1 MLAIGRALMS
11 RPRLLLLDE
20 PSLGLAPLMV
30 ERIFETIAE
39 LKAQGRTILLVEQ
52 NVHHA
57 LDVADRAYVLE
68 TGRITLDGPGRRAA
82 PEPEGRA
89 VVPRR
94 RRGDRHERLR
104 RSSRSSTP

>member
-1 MLAIGRALMS
+1 MS

-39 LKAQGRTILLVEQ
+39 LKSQGRTILLVEL

-68 TGRITLDGPGRRAA
+68 TGRITLDGPA
-82 PEPEGRA
+82 
-89 VVPRR
+89 
-94 RRGDRHERLR
+94 ERLR
-104 RSSRSSTP
+104 VDPKVEQSYLGVGGVTT